1 MARFNYL
8 IILVSALFLTFCSGQ
23 SDQELFDSA
32 NAKLSEKNYDEA
44 LILFEELVSNN
55 SDSDLAPKA
64 LFECAK
70 LYQGQVL
77 KNLGSKES
85 LVKSVQVYKSIFEK
99 YPNYM
104 EAGNSLFM
112 AGFILANDLQDFD
125 SAKETYELYLEKY
138 PNGQLADD
146 ARVEL
151 ENLGK
156 TPEEILL
163 EKIKTDQDD
172 ETAI

>member
-1 MARFNYL
+1 MQSFKHL
-8 IILVSALFLTFCSGQ
+8 IILLISLLLSFCGGQTDEELFESGQ
-23 SDQELFDSA
+23 
-32 NAKLSEKNYDEA
+32 KLLNEKNYDEA
-44 LILFEELVSNN
+44 LVIFEELANENKESE
-55 SDSDLAPKA
+55 LAPKA

-77 KNLGSKES
+77 KNLDSKSS
-85 LVKSVQVYKSIFEK
+85 LIKSVQVYKSIFEK
-99 YPNYM
+99 YPAN
-104 EAGNSLFM
+104 EDAGNSLFM
-112 AGFILANDLQDFD
+112 AGFILANDLRDLD
-125 SAKETYELYLEKY
+125 AAKSTYELYLEKY

-163 EKIKTDQDD
+163 EKIRTESTD
-172 ETAI
+172 ENAI

>member
-1 MARFNYL
+1 MKNL
-8 IILVSALFLTFCSGQ
+8 NLPIIIIISLFLTYCSGN
-23 SDQELFDSA
+23 SDEDTFKQGQNL
-32 NAKLSEKNYDEA
+32 LSERKYDEA
-44 LILFEELVSNN
+44 FVTFEELVKDYKESKF
-55 SDSDLAPKA
+55 APKA

-77 KNLGSKES
+77 KNLSARES
-85 LVKSVQVYKSIFEK
+85 LSRSVEVYKQIFEE
-99 YPNYM
+99 YPQYE

-112 AGFILANDLQDFD
+112 AGFILANDLKDFEK
-125 SAKETYELYLEKY
+125 AKQTYNLYLEKY

-156 TPEEILL
+156 SPEEILK
-163 EKIKTDQDD
+163 EKIQNENLD
-172 ETAI
+172 EKAI

>member
-1 MARFNYL
+1 MMTLR
-8 IILVSALFLTFCSGQ
+8 T
-23 SDQELFDSA
+23 
-32 NAKLSEKNYDEA
+32 
-44 LILFEELVSNN
+44 
-55 SDSDLAPKA
+55 P
-64 LFECAK
+64 
-70 LYQGQVL
+70 
-77 KNLGSKES
+77 
-85 LVKSVQVYKSIFEK
+85 
-99 YPNYM
+99 
-104 EAGNSLFM
+104 LFM